1 MSVRARVTLLWLAAI
16 VVCAVYAATRLRVDA
31 DFSAFLPVVTTTEQ
45 RFLVAQLKEGV
56 ASRLL
61 LIEIDGDTA
70 ERLARVSMALA
81 ERLASDHEDFR
92 YVNNG
97 AAQWGQRDLEA
108 IRANRYQLSDAVT
121 PDRFSADALRI
132 TLESDLRALATGGG
146 LIQKQFLA
154 EDPTG
159 ETLHVVSQL
168 TPRTQPRHE
177 QGVWFSAGGSA
188 ALLVAETRAAGSDL
202 DGQGRALAALQTAFV
217 LARTGTD
224 ANLRYSSPGAMAVQS
239 KTLIAADAAR
249 LALVSTL
256 LILAVLALVYR
267 SARVVALCA
276 APALTGLVVGISA
289 VDATFG
295 GVHAITLG
303 FGATLLGEAVDY
315 PSYVL
320 TQVRAGEEASAA
332 VARLARTLAIAVLT
346 TAAASVALLLTGF
359 HGLAQLGLLTM
370 VGVLGAGAATVWVL
384 PQWVPVRWQP
394 VPPPRFL
401 QTWRVP
407 LSARARVVL
416 AAALALALLGLSAAK
431 TWWDDDL
438 ANMNPLPESLKQR
451 DRELRAALA
460 APDVRWMLL
469 IDGASAEVVLQT
481 AERLRPTLERA
492 LAAGMLGGF
501 ELVSDYLPSEATQRR
516 RRAALPDAS
525 ELRANF
531 ARAASGLPLR
541 TDAFEPFFAAVAR
554 ARTAPSLEGDDLAG
568 TALGLKLEGLLR
580 RDGGRWYGVVPL
592 TGTRESGALRDVVAG
607 AAIPNVRWI
616 DLQEASRELMSEFR
630 TRALTAFAAGA
641 LLILAV
647 LAVGVRSLRAAAR
660 IALPVV
666 VAVMATAALL
676 VALGFRLTVFHLVAL
691 MLVAGVGTNYALF
704 LSRGATEDEARAT
717 TLRSLGVVAATTL
730 CAFGVLATSRAP
742 VLLAIGA
749 TVSVGVLL
757 SLVFAVLLLPLSRA
771 TTEPVR

>member
-1 MSVRARVTLLWLAAI
+1 MSVRSRVTLVWLAAI
-16 VVCAVYAATRLRVDA
+16 VVCVMYAATRLRVDA

-61 LIEIDGDTA
+61 LIEIDGDTT
-70 ERLARVSMALA
+70 ERLAAVSGALA
-81 ERLASDHEDFR
+81 EHLAADREEFR

-97 AAQWGQRDLEA
+97 DAQWGQRDLEA
-108 IRANRYQLSDAVT
+108 IRAHRYQLSDAVA
-121 PDRFSADALRI
+121 PDRFSTDALR
-132 TLESDLRALATGGG
+132 TALESDLRALATGGG

-159 ETLHVVSQL
+159 ETLQVVNRL
-168 TPRTQPRHE
+168 TPRSQPRRE
-177 QGVWFSAGGSA
+177 RGVWFSAGGSA

-202 DGQGRALAALQTAFV
+202 DGQSRALAALQSAFA

-224 ANLRYSSPGAMAVQS
+224 AKLRYSSPGAMAVQS
-239 KTLIAADAAR
+239 KALIATDAAR

-256 LILAVLALVYR
+256 LILVVLAVVYR

-276 APALTGLVVGISA
+276 APALTGLVVGIPA
-289 VDATFG
+289 VDVAFG

-320 TQVRAGEEASAA
+320 TQVRAGEETSTA
-332 VARLARTLAIAVLT
+332 VARLARTLAMAVLT
-346 TAAASVALLLTGF
+346 TAAASVALLLTRF

-370 VGVLGAGAATVWVL
+370 VGVLSAGAATAWVL
-384 PQWVPVRWQP
+384 PRWVPAHWQP
-394 VPPPRFL
+394 VQAPMFL
-401 QTWRVP
+401 RTWRPP
-407 LSARARVVL
+407 LSARARVAL
-416 AAALALALLGLSAAK
+416 AAALALALLAFSAAN

-451 DRELRAALA
+451 DRELRTALG

-469 IDGASAEVVLQT
+469 IDGASAEDVLQT
-481 AERLRPTLERA
+481 AERLRPTLEQE
-492 LAAGMLGGF
+492 LAAGWLGGF

-516 RRAALPDAS
+516 RRAALPDAA

-531 ARAASGLPLR
+531 ASAANGLPFR
-541 TDAFEPFFAAVAR
+541 AEAFEPFFAAVAR
-554 ARTAPSLEGDDLAG
+554 ARNAPSLDEHDLSG

-580 RDGGRWYGVVPL
+580 RDDGRWYSVVPL
-592 TGTRESGALRDVVAG
+592 TGTREASALRNAVAG
-607 AAIPNVRWI
+607 SAIPNVRWI
-616 DLQEASRELMSEFR
+616 DLQAASRELMFEFR
-630 TRALTAFAAGA
+630 TRALTAFAVGA

-647 LAVGVRSLRAAAR
+647 LAVGLRGLRAAAR
-660 IALPVV
+660 IALPVL
-666 VAVMATAALL
+666 VAVIATAALL
-676 VALGFRLTVFHLVAL
+676 VALGLRLTVFHLVAL

-704 LSRGATEDEARAT
+704 LARGASGGEARAT

-742 VLLAIGA
+742 VLRAIGA
-749 TVSVGVLL
+749 TVSVGVLM
-757 SLVFAVLLLPLSRA
+757 SLTFALLLPLSHA
-771 TTEPVR
+771 EPEPAR